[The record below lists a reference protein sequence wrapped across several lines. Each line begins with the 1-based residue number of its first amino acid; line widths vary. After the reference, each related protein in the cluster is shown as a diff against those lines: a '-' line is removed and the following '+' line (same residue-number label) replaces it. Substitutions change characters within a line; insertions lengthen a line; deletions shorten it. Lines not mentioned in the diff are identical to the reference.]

1 MGNNAVIVS
10 YNKCKV
16 KVQKSRKM
24 KVNKEKAK
32 VK

>member
-1 MGNNAVIVS
+1 MLLLSPIISA
-10 YNKCKV
+10 KV

>member
-1 MGNNAVIVS
+1 MLLLSPI
-10 YNKCKV
+10 NKCKV
-16 KVQKSRKM
+16 KVQKSGKM

>member
-1 MGNNAVIVS
+1 MLLLSSEISA
-10 YNKCKV
+10 KV
-16 KVQKSRKM
+16 KVQKSGKM